1 MTQNVLDNNFL
12 TQYSLEKR
20 FAALLSET
28 RKQQGVTL
36 EQLSEGL
43 CTESQLAKIEKA
55 ERLPARTLQKR
66 LLERIGFEL
75 AGFENF
81 LQAEEYEDW
90 KEKEK
95 ILYYIEADDLGTAKK
110 LLKQYEKK
118 QGLENKQDAEE

>member
-1 MTQNVLDNNFL
+1 MTQNILDPNFF

-20 FAALLSET
+20 FATLLSET
-28 RKQQGVTL
+28 RNQQGVTL

-66 LLERIGFEL
+66 LLERLGFEL

-95 ILYYIEADDLGTAKK
+95 IFQFFQLMTFTINPIIG
-110 LLKQYEKK
+110 
-118 QGLENKQDAEE
+118 